1 MKHLHKFYNKEDI
14 PWVQL
19 VGFKHYS
26 RKVPHA
32 SAEVCSFWWKYI
44 LRLNVLYR
52 GITKCNV
59 GDGKTVTFWE
69 NLWTKEILASKFP
82 ILHSFVRNSNS
93 SVHDLMNAEDLDSLF
108 LLPLSLT
115 AMDDMIS
122 LQQML
127 VNIPYNAD
135 SKDTW
140 TLIWGN
146 QVYTT

>member
-1 MKHLHKFYNKEDI
+1 M
-14 PWVQL
+14 
-19 VGFKHYS
+19 
-26 RKVPHA
+26 
-32 SAEVCSFWWKYI
+32 
-44 LRLNVLYR
+44 
-52 GITKCNV
+52 
-59 GDGKTVTFWE
+59 GDGKTVTFRE
-69 NLWTKEILASKFP
+69 DLWTEEILASKFP

-108 LLPLSLT
+108 HLPLSLP
-115 AMDDMIS
+115 AMDEVMS

-146 QVYTT
+146 QVYTS